1 LRPAVRKI
9 RQSKLIVRPASFCT
23 FTMIAIVLGGCAQI
37 SKSAPQ
43 TRVSYQARIAPGAPR
58 YEETEDE
65 ISNSPTLL
73 ENPAPVYPQA
83 AIALHLPKVAVAA
96 KVIVDREGKVDEV
109 RITPATDSAAS
120 PTEFDVAVREAALR
134 WQFTPLTFTRWEEV
148 KDAQGNVV
156 DSRQIS
162 VERRPFS
169 LDYEFYFELRDG
181 KPVVGSAAQST
192 KTSR

>member
-1 LRPAVRKI
+1 
-9 RQSKLIVRPASFCT
+9 
-23 FTMIAIVLGGCAQI
+23 MIAIVLGGCAQI

-134 WQFTPLTFTRWEEV
+134 WQFTPLTFTRWEE
-148 KDAQGNVV
+148 
-156 DSRQIS
+156 
-162 VERRPFS
+162 RRPFS